1 MPLSGGLCESGFLPG
16 FSPSFS
22 DPHRKAKNAYAP
34 GAGSTIFPHITWGF
48 SPSAHKHPPRPSQQV
63 APTQHYTY
71 TTALSGPWNWKPAGK
86 PQWGRRRAGAMSSAG
101 LHRAPPEPQ
110 PREPTCHATRFTSK
124 SQTQA
129 TCILTAPPA
138 SAEIAEQHNDKQS
151 Q

>member
-1 MPLSGGLCESGFLPG
+1 MNLASCLDSLLPSVTLTERLKTHMPLGLGAPYSHTSHGGS
-16 FSPSFS
+16 
-22 DPHRKAKNAYAP
+22 AP
-34 GAGSTIFPHITWGF
+34 Q
-48 SPSAHKHPPRPSQQV
+48 HPPRPSQQV

-71 TTALSGPWNWKPAGK
+71 TTAPSGPWNWKPAGK